1 MQWAMSGEFD
11 RLAVRGRPQALRLRR
26 PASRLRDLTSATYRQ
41 VGIDAVVANP
51 GSLPLSDASIVS
63 DAV

>member
-1 MQWAMSGEFD
+1 
-11 RLAVRGRPQALRLRR
+11 
-26 PASRLRDLTSATYRQ
+26 